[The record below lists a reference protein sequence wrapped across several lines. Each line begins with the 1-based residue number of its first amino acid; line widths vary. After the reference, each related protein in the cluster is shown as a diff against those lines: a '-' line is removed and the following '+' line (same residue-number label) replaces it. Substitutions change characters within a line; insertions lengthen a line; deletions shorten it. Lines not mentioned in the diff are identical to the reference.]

1 MKKQGSQG
9 ILLIEEPGRRSPKK
23 TEKEWPMA
31 WEENQVNVV
40 SWKLDRKMCKQV
52 RELSVSEADEKSS
65 LLRTKDNQS

>member
-31 WEENQVNVV
+31 WEENQVNVAPGSVVV
-40 SWKLDRKMCKQV
+40 SPGFAVLHTRCHACFQT
-52 RELSVSEADEKSS
+52 RFGA
-65 LLRTKDNQS
+65 LLQ